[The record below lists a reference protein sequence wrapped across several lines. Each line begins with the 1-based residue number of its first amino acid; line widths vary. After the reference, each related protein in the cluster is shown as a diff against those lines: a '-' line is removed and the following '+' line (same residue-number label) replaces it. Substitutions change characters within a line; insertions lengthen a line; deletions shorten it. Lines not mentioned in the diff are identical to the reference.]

1 MIDTEL
7 LCDVYI
13 ELMGGAQEGFGFD
26 NIKKNEASKNNQI
39 IDLVVPKNNKKIIAD
54 RNFVVSDAE
63 LKEHQE
69 FIEKHFKTT
78 FWNNAN

>member
-1 MIDTEL
+1 
-7 LCDVYI
+7 
-13 ELMGGAQEGFGFD
+13 
-26 NIKKNEASKNNQI
+26 
-39 IDLVVPKNNKKIIAD
+39 VVLKNNKKIIAD